1 MMRAL
6 GIVLNLALIG
16 VLIFLIADSGMPT
29 RGGQIAL
36 VLLLV
41 VTPLLNL
48 VFLLSRAG
56 NSNDKGL
63 LSLYLQRKALEE
75 RKKIAELEK

>member
-1 MMRAL
+1 MVRLL
-6 GIVLNLALIG
+6 GIVLNLSLIG

-36 VLLLV
+36 VVLLV

-48 VFLLSRAG
+48 GFLISRAG
-56 NSNDKGL
+56 NSDGKGL

-75 RKKIAELEK
+75 RKKITELQG